1 MVTDCR
7 QGLLWYNSPYMTARR
22 SQIQVDVPDTIRN
35 RAKAVAYGRGQSL
48 TELVLQSLI
57 SIGDKELTEL
67 IKKDLKERT
76 QRGRPSKES

>member
-1 MVTDCR
+1 
-7 QGLLWYNSPYMTARR
+7 MTARR

-35 RAKAVAYGRGQSL
+35 RAKAIAYGRGQSL